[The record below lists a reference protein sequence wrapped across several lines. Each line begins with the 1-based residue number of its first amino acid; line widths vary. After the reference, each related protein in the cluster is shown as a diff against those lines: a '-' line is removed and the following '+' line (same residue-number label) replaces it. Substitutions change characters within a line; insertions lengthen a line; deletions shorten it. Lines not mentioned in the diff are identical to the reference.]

1 MLASLHLSDTKRR
14 RRAGDVVAPAFEYD
28 GNDRAR
34 CGTQRGRP
42 GDDVYDDELGCVTG
56 HFGPINTLCMS
67 PTGRSFAS
75 GGEEGYMRIN
85 HLPENYFTAFEKKT
99 AEAFGRPDPFGK

>member
-42 GDDVYDDELGCVTG
+42 GDDVYDDELGKGVLDKVDSAFVLVEFGMSGEAKEVKRRPCTG
-56 HFGPINTLCMS
+56 VFVVNNC
-67 PTGRSFAS
+67 
-75 GGEEGYMRIN
+75 
-85 HLPENYFTAFEKKT
+85 
-99 AEAFGRPDPFGK
+99 

>member
-14 RRAGDVVAPAFEYD
+14 RRVREMSSLLVFEYD

-42 GDDVYDDELGCVTG
+42 GDDVYDDELGKGVLDKVDSAFVLVEFGMSGEAKEVKRRPCTG
-56 HFGPINTLCMS
+56 VFVVNNC
-67 PTGRSFAS
+67 
-75 GGEEGYMRIN
+75 
-85 HLPENYFTAFEKKT
+85 
-99 AEAFGRPDPFGK
+99 

>member
-42 GDDVYDDELGCVTG
+42 GDDVYDDELGKGVLDKVDGAFVLVEFGMSGEAKEVKRRPCTG
-56 HFGPINTLCMS
+56 VFVVNNC
-67 PTGRSFAS
+67 
-75 GGEEGYMRIN
+75 
-85 HLPENYFTAFEKKT
+85 
-99 AEAFGRPDPFGK
+99 

>member
-1 MLASLHLSDTKRR
+1 MSVTTTAGRQGRFETQFFHLAYEEE
-14 RRAGDVVAPAFEYD
+14 F
-28 GNDRAR
+28 
-34 CGTQRGRP
+34 GR
-42 GDDVYDDELGCVTG
+42 VKG

-75 GGEEGYMRIN
+75 GGEEGFMRIN

-99 AEAFGRPDPFGK
+99 AEAFGRPDIYQGSNEQELRDLADSRNRAHGEAT